1 MRYLKDAIGG
11 ILSIF
16 NGQNKHLKDLK
27 TGKSLEKMSKTV
39 ENYGDMWIKWTFVL
53 YVSDTI

>member
-39 ENYGDMWIKWTFVL
+39 ENYGDMWIKWTSVL
-53 YVSDTI
+53 